1 MTFVLLLDKA
11 QPPRCRVCVYSRALC
26 PDGPQKDAQ
35 LGSGRCAGGVKREQH
50 HHCAC
55 VHQQSHEWIDQI
67 LIRAHLKSIMRMV
80 QSREEQLF
88 TPFFQT
94 NDVIKRE

>member
-35 LGSGRCAGGVKREQH
+35 LGSGRAGVRAALNASNIIIVRVFINSLMSG
-50 HHCAC
+50 
-55 VHQQSHEWIDQI
+55 
-67 LIRAHLKSIMRMV
+67 LIRSYFVH
-80 QSREEQLF
+80 
-88 TPFFQT
+88 T
-94 NDVIKRE
+94 